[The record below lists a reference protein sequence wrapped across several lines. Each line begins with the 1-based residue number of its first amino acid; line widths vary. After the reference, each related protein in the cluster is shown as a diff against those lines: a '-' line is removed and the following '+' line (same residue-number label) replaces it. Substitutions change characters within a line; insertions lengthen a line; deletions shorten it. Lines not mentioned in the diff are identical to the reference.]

1 VTVTLRPVT
10 EVEFSSWLPGVRDG
24 YADDMVRNGGAD
36 ESAARRKAEQDT
48 ERLFPGGKPSSEQLV
63 LVIEAEG
70 KHVGELWLAQQEG
83 DFRRVLWVFDVHVE
97 EAHRGH
103 GFARAAMEFGEQEAR
118 RRGLTH
124 VALNVFGGNES
135 ARNLYRSLGYTED
148 AVSMSKSI

>member
-1 VTVTLRPVT
+1 MT
-10 EVEFSSWLPGVRDG
+10 EVEFSSWLPGVRAG

-36 ESAARRKAEQDT
+36 ESAAHRKAGQDT
-48 ERLFPGGKPSSEQLV
+48 DRLFPDCKPSSEQLV
-63 LVIEAEG
+63 LVIEADGER
-70 KHVGELWLAQQEG
+70 VGELWLAEQER
-83 DFRRVLWVFDVHVE
+83 DFRRVLWVFDVRVE

-103 GFARAAMEFGEQEAR
+103 GFARAAMEFAEQEAR
-118 RRGLTH
+118 RRGLTR